1 MRATSAGALEFLQLL
16 AVPGWAGHRAG
27 QRAALATCGITA
39 RGRRDGQS
47 PTFKSGCRVKAP
59 RMKSWMAAADRDLL
73 LSTYMWESIY
83 CNLQVNSHYVKG
95 NGGGL

>member
-1 MRATSAGALEFLQLL
+1 MLVLWNSSSSWPCQAGPGTGLGRGLLWQPVGSQPAVGGMDGALPSNLS
-16 AVPGWAGHRAG
+16 A
-27 QRAALATCGITA
+27 
-39 RGRRDGQS
+39 
-47 PTFKSGCRVKAP
+47 RVKAP